1 MKNSKKKDSGEKED
15 KKPVSS
21 LQELQKKRAVFELEI
36 AMGKS
41 RDTAE
46 LASMRQEIA
55 RRLTILRGTEKPINR
70 LT

>member
-1 MKNSKKKDSGEKED
+1 MNNSTKKNSGEKED

-41 RDTAE
+41 RDTAK
-46 LASMRQEIA
+46 LASIRQEIA
-55 RRLTILRGTEKPINR
+55 RRLTK
-70 LT
+70 

>member
-1 MKNSKKKDSGEKED
+1 MKNSKKKDLGEKEN
-15 KKPVSS
+15 KGPVSS

>member
-1 MKNSKKKDSGEKED
+1 MKNSKKKDSKEKED

-46 LASMRQEIA
+46 LASIRQEIA
-55 RRLTILRGTEKPINR
+55 RRLTK
-70 LT
+70 